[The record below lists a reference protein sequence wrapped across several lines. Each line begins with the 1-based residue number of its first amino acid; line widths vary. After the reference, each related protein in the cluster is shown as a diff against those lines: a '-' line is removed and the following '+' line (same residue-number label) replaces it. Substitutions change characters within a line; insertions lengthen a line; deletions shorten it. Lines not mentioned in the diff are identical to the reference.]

1 MNQPDS
7 PTAQELF
14 RVGAEIR
21 DMFVHYSPVPELSPG
36 QFHML
41 WVLGH
46 VGGCGPCMQR
56 EDAAVPTENGVKI
69 TDLAQKMHNAVPT
82 ISQRAD
88 ELEALGYIERCRGKK
103 DRRAV
108 YLVPT
113 EKGRALM
120 TRARALYADFGQRM
134 VARLGDEE
142 LRSFLKTL
150 NDLKAA
156 IAAEQAEFTAA
167 AAQATKKEQ

>member
-1 MNQPDS
+1 
-7 PTAQELF
+7 
-14 RVGAEIR
+14 
-21 DMFVHYSPVPELSPG
+21 
-36 QFHML
+36 
-41 WVLGH
+41 
-46 VGGCGPCMQR
+46 
-56 EDAAVPTENGVKI
+56 
-69 TDLAQKMHNAVPT
+69 
-82 ISQRAD
+82 
-88 ELEALGYIERCRGKK
+88 
-103 DRRAV
+103 
-108 YLVPT
+108 
-113 EKGRALM
+113 M